1 MTAPMTAQTS
11 PPWAARL
18 RTPFA
23 VLGVRT
29 DGCAVTHLT
38 YLPRDE
44 RAQAP
49 ADAVAAKLALEIER
63 YLADPEFRFTVP
75 LAPAGTPFQ
84 QRVWQALGAIA
95 PGQSR
100 TYGEV
105 ARMVRSAPRAVGQ
118 ACGANRIA
126 LVIPCHRVVAAMG
139 SLGGFMGVAGAT
151 TGASRSDAAVEE
163 GSPIAIKRWLLRH
176 EGYRFGDR

>member
-1 MTAPMTAQTS
+1 MTTAEHAPYS
-11 PPWAARL
+11 ARL

-29 DGCAVTHLT
+29 DGRAVTRLT

-49 ADAVAAKLALEIER
+49 ADAVAAKLADEIER

-75 LAPAGTPFQ
+75 LAPSGTPFQ

-139 SLGGFMGVAGAT
+139 SLGGFMGAAGPPQAALPLGSAT
-151 TGASRSDAAVEE
+151 ACADDDN
-163 GSPIAIKRWLLRH
+163 PIAIKRWLLLH
-176 EGYRFGDR
+176 EGYRFGA